1 MFSPANVIFTGVGV
15 LVAVGDSDDLY
26 ELLLMVSCQA
36 AKDVGASQDMLTDLF
51 ERVESLFKRLET
63 YTEVPLTRAM
73 TDTIVKIM
81 VEVLGI
87 LAIATKEIKQ
97 GSASEPIPSVIL

>member
-1 MFSPANVIFTGVGV
+1 VIFTGVGV

-26 ELLLMVSCQA
+26 EMLLMRSCQV
-36 AKDVGASQDMLTDLF
+36 AKDVGASQDTLTDLF
-51 ERVESLFKRLET
+51 ERIESLFKRLET
-63 YTEVPLTRAM
+63 YTEVPLTHVM

-87 LAIATKEIKQ
+87 LAVATKGIKQ
-97 GSASEPIPSVIL
+97 GSASEPTPFDI